1 MSKYTIGIMSETW
14 DVEAPNVDVAVMALR
29 IWGGY
34 PTIPIA
40 NYSGDEQSK
49 FMNLLGATDETVKI
63 VDKFVSKNKDAI
75 RKSIGDSLAVKKF
88 AKPPQPIDRTKE

>member
-14 DVEAPNVDVAVMALR
+14 DVEAPSVDIAVMALR
-29 IWGGY
+29 IWGCY
-34 PTIPIA
+34 PTIPIV

-63 VDKFVSKNKDAI
+63 VDEFVDKNKDVI
-75 RKSIGDSLAVKKF
+75 RKAIHDIRA
-88 AKPPQPIDRTKE
+88 AKPKTKDKER